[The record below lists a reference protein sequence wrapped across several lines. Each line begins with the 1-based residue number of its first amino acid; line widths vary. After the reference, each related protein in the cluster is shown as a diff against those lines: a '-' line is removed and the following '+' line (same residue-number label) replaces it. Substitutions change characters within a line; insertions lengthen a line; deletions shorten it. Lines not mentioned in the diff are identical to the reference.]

1 MGATNLVR
9 TVVDGFERLRFI
21 ANSTEKPPPQE
32 GIRRPAPGFMFRR
45 NGVLGRWNQSVFI
58 TFLLLAHPWAERAR
72 AQEPIARLADL
83 LALAS
88 ERNPQ
93 LHAAQQRWEA
103 MTKVPR
109 QAGSLPDPAISVR
122 NFGVGHPFS
131 ALNTSNFAFVSLGL
145 SQQIPFPGKRRLRSD
160 MAREA
165 ALAEKERYRQLE
177 LDVLSQVK
185 TAYYD
190 YFYFTKALETVAR
203 TRDLMLSFEKIT
215 VARYSVGK
223 GLQQDVLRAQL
234 ELTGLREREEIFRQ
248 HQGSAQAEINVLVD
262 RAPGA
267 LLGSPEQV
275 EQAPFPAEL
284 TELYQQM
291 QHNSP
296 VLREREHQVD
306 HNALAVDLSRK
317 NYFPDMRA
325 GFEWQHTG
333 SMFRDYYVAAFEVR
347 VPLYFWRKQR
357 FGAEEA
363 SARLIESRRSY
374 RAATQELLF
383 QAKDQLLQARASDR
397 LLSLYKT
404 ALIPQTMLTLESAI
418 SSYEVG
424 SVDFLTLMNAA
435 IVLLDYELQS
445 YRQLAAYQKA
455 LASLEP
461 IVGVTLIP

>member
-1 MGATNLVR
+1 MIAMNLVQ
-9 TVVDGFERLRFI
+9 TIIDGFARSRFL
-21 ANSTEKPPPQE
+21 ADSTEKLPSQE
-32 GIRRPAPGFMFRR
+32 RHRRPGPGFMFSR
-45 NGVLGRWNQSVFI
+45 NGVLGGWSQSVFI
-58 TFLLLAHPWAERAR
+58 ASLLLAHTGVEDAR
-72 AQEPIARLADL
+72 AEGPIARLEDL
-83 LALAS
+83 LALAR
-88 ERNPQ
+88 EHNPQ
-93 LHAAQQRWEA
+93 LHAAQRRWEA

-109 QAGSLPDPAISVR
+109 QVGSLPDPAVSVR

-131 ALNTSNFAFVSLGL
+131 TLNTSNFAFVSLGV
-145 SQQIPFPGKRRLRSD
+145 SQQIPFPGKQRLRSD
-160 MAREA
+160 MARED

-177 LDVLSQVK
+177 LEVLSQVK

-190 YFYFTKALETVAR
+190 YSYFAKALETVAR
-203 TRDLMLSFEKIT
+203 TRDLMLSFEKIAG
-215 VARYSVGK
+215 ARYSVGK

-248 HQGSAQAEINVLVD
+248 HQGSAQAAINTLVD
-262 RAPGA
+262 RQPGA
-267 LLGSPEQV
+267 LLGSPEEV
-275 EQAPFPAEL
+275 EQAPFPAEV
-284 TELYQQM
+284 TKLYEQM

-296 VLREREHQVD
+296 VLREREHQVGR
-306 HNALAVDLSRK
+306 NALAVDLSRK

-357 FGAEEA
+357 LGAEEA

-383 QAKDQLLQARASDR
+383 QAKDQFLQARASDR

-404 ALIPQTMLTLESAI
+404 ALIPQTTLTLESAI

-424 SVDFLTLMNAA
+424 SVDFLTLVSAA
-435 IVLLDYELQS
+435 IVLLDYELEYYS
-445 YRQLAAYQKA
+445 QLATYQKA
-455 LASLEP
+455 LALLEP
-461 IVGVTLIP
+461 IVGMTLIP

>member
-1 MGATNLVR
+1 
-9 TVVDGFERLRFI
+9 
-21 ANSTEKPPPQE
+21 
-32 GIRRPAPGFMFRR
+32 
-45 NGVLGRWNQSVFI
+45 
-58 TFLLLAHPWAERAR
+58 
-72 AQEPIARLADL
+72 
-83 LALAS
+83 
-88 ERNPQ
+88 
-93 LHAAQQRWEA
+93 
-103 MTKVPR
+103 MTKIPR

-145 SQQIPFPGKRRLRSD
+145 SQQIPFPGKQRLRSD
-160 MAREA
+160 IARED

-203 TRDLMLSFEKIT
+203 TRDLMLSFEKIAE
-215 VARYSVGK
+215 ARYSVGR

-248 HQGSAQAEINVLVD
+248 QEGSTQAAINVLVD

-267 LLGSPEQV
+267 LLGSPEEV
-275 EQAPFPAEL
+275 EQAPFPAQL

-291 QHNSP
+291 QQYSP
-296 VLREREHQVD
+296 VLREREHQVGR
-306 HNALAVDLSRK
+306 NALVVNLSRK

-333 SMFRDYYVAAFEVR
+333 SMFRDYYVAAFEVK

-357 FGAEEA
+357 LGVEEA

-383 QAKDQLLQARASDR
+383 QAKDQFLQARASDR

-404 ALIPQTMLTLESAI
+404 ALIPQTTLTLESAI

-424 SVDFLTLMNAA
+424 SVDFLTLVSAA
-435 IVLLDYELQS
+435 IVLLDYELQY
-445 YRQLAAYQKA
+445 YRQLATYQKA
-455 LASLEP
+455 LANLEP
-461 IVGVTLIP
+461 IVGMTLIP

>member
-1 MGATNLVR
+1 MGVKNIVR
-9 TVVDGFERLRFI
+9 TLTAGFEKLCFL
-21 ANSTEKPPPQE
+21 ANATSGLPPQE
-32 GIRRPAPGFMFRR
+32 GVWSQPPGIRSRWSRP
-45 NGVLGRWNQSVFI
+45 VLIGS
-58 TFLLLAHPWAERAR
+58 LLLACPWAEMAR
-72 AQEPIARLADL
+72 AQEPVARLADL

-88 ERNPQ
+88 ERNPR
-93 LHAAQQRWEA
+93 LHAAQRRWEA
-103 MTKVPR
+103 LTKVPR
-109 QAGSLPDPAISVR
+109 QVGSLPDPAISVR
-122 NFGVGHPFS
+122 NFGVGQPFS
-131 ALNTSNFAFVSLGL
+131 TLNTSNFAFVSLGV
-145 SQQIPFPGKRRLRSD
+145 SQQIPFPGKQRLRSD

-165 ALAEKERYRQLE
+165 AMGEKERYRQLE

-190 YFYFTKALETVAR
+190 YFYFTTALETVGR
-203 TRDLMLSFEKIT
+203 TRGLMLSFEKIAG
-215 VARYSVGK
+215 ARYSVGK

-248 HQGSAQAEINVLVD
+248 RRGSAQAAINALVD

-267 LLGSPEQV
+267 PLGAPEQV
-275 EQAPFPAEL
+275 EQAPFPVEL

-296 VLREREHQVD
+296 VLREREHQVSR
-306 HNALAVDLSRK
+306 NALAVDLSRK

-333 SMFRDYYVAAFEVR
+333 SLFRDYYVAAFEVR

-357 FGAEEA
+357 LGAEEA

-374 RAATQELLF
+374 RAATQDLLF
-383 QAKDQLLQARASDR
+383 RAKDQFLQARASDR

-404 ALIPQTMLTLESAI
+404 ALIPQTTLTLESAI

-424 SVDFLTLMNAA
+424 SVDFLTLMSAA
-435 IVLLDYELQS
+435 IVLLDYELE
-445 YRQLAAYQKA
+445 YYGQLTTYQKA

-461 IVGVTLIP
+461 ILGMTLIP